1 MKNEIINGLNRGIWI
16 PDIEKK
22 IAEWEEFSMSIFCKN
37 DAEYKDHAMR
47 TVDELR
53 DFLEA
58 LKSDTVTRNQYDRI
72 RLLMW

>member
-1 MKNEIINGLNRGIWI
+1 MKSEIINGFNREVWI

-22 IAEWEEFSMSIFCKN
+22 IAEWEEFSSSIFCEN

-47 TVDELR
+47 IVCELR
-53 DFLEA
+53 DFLET

-72 RLLMW
+72 RLLMF